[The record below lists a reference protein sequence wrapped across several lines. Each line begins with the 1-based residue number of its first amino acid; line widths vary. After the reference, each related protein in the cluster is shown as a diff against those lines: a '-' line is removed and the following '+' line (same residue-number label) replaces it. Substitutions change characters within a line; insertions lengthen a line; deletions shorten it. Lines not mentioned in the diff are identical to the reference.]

1 MPGRRVVLIEM
12 AKEDAEA
19 FVRAMAN
26 NETPAF
32 VPVDRQESIVQA
44 VVAKPTTWCR
54 CDVGEAQ
61 TRSQRRRTL
70 ARRESGWSRGKA
82 LGWWLC
88 AKCRKPSKA
97 VVTHFITT
105 MLAGCN
111 DLLPQILDES
121 ATPLTPS
128 ERWRQAGGIPNP
140 YENGSPIPVIEQQMA
155 DVSASGVPIRRK
167 RKVRRSDVDRA
178 RATTRVRRPPSAE

>member
-1 MPGRRVVLIEM
+1 M
-12 AKEDAEA
+12 AKRIVLLEMEKEAAER
-19 FVRAMAN
+19 FVRTVVATS
-26 NETPAF
+26 EVSTY
-32 VPVDRQESIVQA
+32 DRESEHEFGFEATVQA
-44 VVAKPTTWCR
+44 VVAKPQVWCK
-54 CDVGEAQ
+54 CDIGPAQ
-61 TRSQRRRTL
+61 TRSQRRKTL
-70 ARRESGWSRGKA
+70 AKRDSGWSRGKS

-97 VVTHFITT
+97 MVVHFVTT

-128 ERWRQAGGIPNP
+128 ERWREAGGIPNP

-155 DVSASGVPIRRK
+155 DVSATGVPIRRK

-178 RATTRVRRPPSAE
+178 RATGR